1 MSTQLD
7 FWASEDAPLPFVD
20 LRRAASLVG
29 ISPSNFRKLVVE
41 GRLPR
46 PKRLGRRCV
55 WDVEELLSTVRKEG
69 GK

>member
-1 MSTQLD
+1 MSIQPD

-20 LRRAASLVG
+20 VRRASSLLG
-29 ISPSNFRKLVVE
+29 ISPSNFRKLVLE

-55 WDVEELLSTVRKEG
+55 WDVEQLLAAVREG
-69 GK
+69 GGK